1 MERERFEMRRSE
13 VISICLINCDYFDDL
28 DTANSAVELLF
39 TQTFPREN
47 FHKWNKHIPS
57 VEAEFYIKQM
67 QGKNEI
73 DFKYLV
79 TVLSR
84 SRVDTI

>member
-1 MERERFEMRRSE
+1 MRRSE
-13 VISICLINCDYFDDL
+13 VISICLLNCDYFDDL
-28 DTANSAVELLF
+28 DTANSAVEVLF
-39 TQTFPREN
+39 TQTFPKEN
-47 FHKWNKHIPS
+47 FHKWNKHIS
-57 VEAEFYIKQM
+57 SGEAQLYIEQM

-84 SRVDTI
+84 SSVGDV